1 LKKLDRTQQPSTA
14 LDNHR
19 QRSTPFTLPSA
30 LSLGS
35 NLGDRENILSA
46 ACGKLA
52 DLPQTRV
59 IAVSSFYET
68 EPVDSPPGSPMFLNA
83 VVLLDTALEPLELLC
98 ETQSIENAFG
108 RVRSVPNAPRTL
120 DIDILFVGDLVLNT
134 PELTLPHPRAHLR
147 RFVLE
152 PLAELLPDFT
162 LPNQTQTV
170 NQLLNK
176 LRTQSKELRIQK

>member
-1 LKKLDRTQQPSTA
+1 MT
-14 LDNHR
+14 
-19 QRSTPFTLPSA
+19 SA

-35 NLGDRENILSA
+35 NLGDRQNILTS

-68 EPVDSPPGSPMFLNA
+68 EPVDSPPDSPLFLNA
-83 VVLLDTALEPLELLC
+83 VVLLETALAPLELLHA
-98 ETQSIENAFG
+98 TQTIEQQYF
-108 RVRSVPNAPRTL
+108 RTRSVPNAPRTL
-120 DIDILFVGDLVLNT
+120 DIDILFVGGLLLET

-152 PLAELLPDFT
+152 PLAEILPDLV
-162 LPNQTQTV
+162 LPKQTQTTL
-170 NQLLNK
+170 QLLK
-176 LRTQSKELRIQK
+176 GFLS

>member
-1 LKKLDRTQQPSTA
+1 MKT
-14 LDNHR
+14 
-19 QRSTPFTLPSA
+19 A

-35 NLGDRENILSA
+35 NLGDRQNIFSS

-68 EPVDSPPGSPMFLNA
+68 EPVDSPPDSPPFLNT
-83 VVLLDTALEPLELLC
+83 VVLLETALEPLELLR
-98 ETQSIENAFG
+98 ETQSIENTFG
-108 RVRSVPNAPRTL
+108 RTRSIPNAPRTL
-120 DIDILFVGDLVLNT
+120 DIDILFYNNLILNT

-152 PLAELLPDFT
+152 PLAEILPDLV
-162 LPNQTQTV
+162 LPKQTQTTL
-170 NQLLNK
+170 QLLK
-176 LRTQSKELRIQK
+176 GFLS

>member
-1 LKKLDRTQQPSTA
+1 
-14 LDNHR
+14 
-19 QRSTPFTLPSA
+19 
-30 LSLGS
+30 
-35 NLGDRENILSA
+35 
-46 ACGKLA
+46 
-52 DLPQTRV
+52 
-59 IAVSSFYET
+59 
-68 EPVDSPPGSPMFLNA
+68 MFLNA

>member
-1 LKKLDRTQQPSTA
+1 MK
-14 LDNHR
+14 
-19 QRSTPFTLPSA
+19 SA

-35 NLGDRENILSA
+35 NLGDRKKILTD

-59 IAVSSFYET
+59 VAVSSFYET
-68 EPVDSPPGSPMFLNA
+68 EPIDSPPNSPMFLNA
-83 VVLLDTALEPLELLC
+83 VVLIDTALAPLELLR
-98 ETQSIENAFG
+98 ETQAIENAFG

-120 DIDILFVGDLVLNT
+120 DIDILFYGDLILDT
-134 PELTLPHPRAHLR
+134 PELTLPHPRAYLR

-152 PLAELLPDFT
+152 PLAELLPDFI

-170 NQLLNK
+170 SQLLKKIPVETSLLNIEN
-176 LRTQSKELRIQK
+176 L